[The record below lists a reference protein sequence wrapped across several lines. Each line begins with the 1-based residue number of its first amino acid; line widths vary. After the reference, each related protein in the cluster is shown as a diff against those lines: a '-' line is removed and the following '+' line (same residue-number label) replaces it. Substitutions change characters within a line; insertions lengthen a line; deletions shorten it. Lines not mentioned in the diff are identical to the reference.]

1 MPNIINAICNLVE
14 NPVLELKQYALSH
27 NRANNMGESLEEY
40 IKDLFANVPED
51 ASNEVRDALIQGAF
65 CYTGNQNN
73 PPDAML
79 WGGDAIEVKKIE
91 SKGAALALNSS
102 YPKHKLYADS
112 TLISNACREAESWT
126 EKDIIYAVGVVDK
139 NSNRLNSLAFVYG
152 EDYCASKECYERI
165 RTVIKSGVES
175 ISDIEFAESKELG
188 HINRVDPLGITYM
201 RVRGMWGIDNPLK
214 VFSYVYKR
222 DVSKDFSFMC
232 LINDTKWNS
241 FDNCQDLIN
250 LVNYSDTLQIEDVKN
265 HYGDWTLPAVEDT
278 DYYVQ
283 NTDRLTLFMPVGK
296 TDEITDTTQAFTI
309 WVEGKTSGNSRFFKL
324 SYNDNADDDKS
335 KFGEYRIKDK
345 KKTLLCTPSF
355 AVR

>member
-51 ASNEVRDALIQGAF
+51 ASSEVRDALIQGAF
-65 CYTGNQNN
+65 SYTGNQNN

-91 SKGAALALNSS
+91 SKGASLALNSS

-112 TLISNACREAESWT
+112 TLISNACREAETWT
-126 EKDIIYAVGVVDK
+126 EKDIIYAVGVIDK
-139 NSNRLNSLAFVYG
+139 NSSRLNSLAFVYG

-188 HINRVDPLGITYM
+188 HINRVDPLGITYL
-201 RVRGMWGIDNPLK
+201 RVRGMWGIENPLVAFKHIYQRDETNAFNFMCIINEEKWFSFNNTNELEALAQKNKCLCISDVKIKNPDNPCRLK
-214 VFSYVYKR
+214 NAKLITFS
-222 DVSKDFSFMC
+222 
-232 LINDTKWNS
+232 
-241 FDNCQDLIN
+241 
-250 LVNYSDTLQIEDVKN
+250 VK
-265 HYGDWTLPAVEDT
+265 G
-278 DYYVQ
+278 
-283 NTDRLTLFMPVGK
+283 GK
-296 TDEITDTTQAFTI
+296 
-309 WVEGKTSGNSRFFKL
+309 K
-324 SYNDNADDDKS
+324 
-335 KFGEYRIKDK
+335 
-345 KKTLLCTPSF
+345 
-355 AVR
+355 